1 MLYGKKAAIE
11 LFDGR
16 IVGVRFKLISV
27 FSAVNVLSCESGC
40 TGCGSFRLACSL
52 FFSSGPE
59 FRFANF

>member
-16 IVGVRFKLISV
+16 IVGVRFKQISV
-27 FSAVNVLSCESGC
+27 FSAVDILSCGSGC
-40 TGCGSFRLACSL
+40 TERGDSRSVCSL